1 MLRYLVLIILIVL
14 AFLLIVNLIFTKLLK
29 SSTFYSTKASK
40 GQNQGNDIL
49 YQDEEIIVL
58 SGESK
63 QKEKKE
69 DE

>member
-1 MLRYLVLIILIVL
+1 M

-29 SSTFYSTKASK
+29 SPIFFSTKATK
-40 GQNQGNDIL
+40 DQNQENEIL

-63 QKEKKE
+63 QKEKKK